1 MRKLLAALTIA
12 LSAAVP
18 VAPPT
23 RAEPGIQP
31 AGAVDLPQGPAQAWL
46 LADLD
51 NGRILASRNPYEPHA
66 PASTIKALLAMVVL
80 DQLSLTAVIVA
91 KPENTDVECSCVGV
105 KEGRAYTVR
114 QLLDGLMLV
123 SGNDAA
129 NTLAEGLG
137 GYQAAVARM
146 NAKAAALG
154 ARNTHASSPSG
165 LDGPGMESVTTP
177 FDLAVIYRAALHYPA
192 FSAIVRQPSS
202 LFPTD
207 TGPKQIVNQ
216 NELLKRYPG
225 TLVGKTGFTNLAQH
239 TFVGAAQRNGHS
251 LVVVQMYGDG
261 DMYGQA
267 IGLLDWGFSQYG

>member
-1 MRKLLAALTIA
+1 LAALTIT
-12 LSAAVP
+12 LSAAMLVAAP
-18 VAPPT
+18 VW
-23 RAEPGIQP
+23 AEPGIEP
-31 AGAVDLPQGPAQAWL
+31 AGAVGIPQGPAQAWL
-46 LADLD
+46 VADLG
-51 NGRILASRNPYEPHA
+51 NGRILASRNPSEPHA

-80 DQLSLTAVIVA
+80 DQLPLNAVIVA
-91 KPENTDVECSCVGV
+91 KPENTDVECSCVGI

-137 GYQAAVARM
+137 GYQSAVAKM
-146 NAKAAALG
+146 NAKAVTVG

-177 FDLAVIYRAALHYPA
+177 FDLAMIYRAALGYPA
-192 FSAIVRQPSS
+192 FAAIVRQSSS

-207 TGPKQIVNQ
+207 DGPKKIVNQ
-216 NELLKRYPG
+216 NELLQRFPG
-225 TLVGKTGFTNLAQH
+225 TLVGKTGYTDLAQH

-251 LVVVQMYGDG
+251 LIVVQMYGSG

>member
-1 MRKLLAALTIA
+1 LAALTIA
-12 LSAAVP
+12 LSAAVL
-18 VAPPT
+18 VAVPAS
-23 RAEPGIQP
+23 AEPGIQP
-31 AGAVDLPQGPAQAWL
+31 AGAIDLPQGPARAWL

-51 NGRILASRNPYEPHA
+51 NGRILASRNPYEQHA

-80 DQLSLTAVIVA
+80 DQLPLNAVITA
-91 KPENTDVECSCVGV
+91 TPADTDVECSCVGV
-105 KEGRAYTVR
+105 KEGRPYTVR
-114 QLLDGLMLV
+114 QLLDGLLLV

-137 GYQAAVARM
+137 GYQTAVARM

-177 FDLAVIYRAALHYPA
+177 YDLALIYRAALRYPA
-192 FSAIVRQPSS
+192 FAAIVRQPSS

-207 TGPKQIVNQ
+207 DGPKEIDNQ
-216 NELLKRYPG
+216 NQLLKRYPG

-239 TFVGAAQRNGHS
+239 TFVGAAQRNGHR

-267 IGLLDWGFSQYG
+267 IGLLDWGFSQYR

>member
-1 MRKLLAALTIA
+1 LAALSIM
-12 LSAAVP
+12 LSAAVL
-18 VAPPT
+18 VAPPA

-51 NGRILASRNPYEPHA
+51 SGRILAARNGYEPHA

-80 DQLSLTAVIVA
+80 DQLPLNAVITA
-91 KPENTDVECSCVGV
+91 TAANTDVECSCVGV
-105 KEGRAYTVR
+105 KAGRSYTVR

-137 GYQAAVARM
+137 GYQAAVAKM

-154 ARNTHASSPSG
+154 ARNTRAASPSG

-177 FDLAVIYRAALHYPA
+177 FDLAVIYRAALHFPA
-192 FSAIVRQPSS
+192 FAAIVRQPSS

-207 TGPKQIVNQ
+207 GGPKKIVNQ
-216 NELLKRYPG
+216 NELLQRYPG
-225 TLVGKTGFTNLAQH
+225 TLVGKTGYTDLAQH

-251 LVVVQMYGDG
+251 LVVVQMYGSG

-267 IGLLDWGFSQYG
+267 IGLFDWGFSQYG